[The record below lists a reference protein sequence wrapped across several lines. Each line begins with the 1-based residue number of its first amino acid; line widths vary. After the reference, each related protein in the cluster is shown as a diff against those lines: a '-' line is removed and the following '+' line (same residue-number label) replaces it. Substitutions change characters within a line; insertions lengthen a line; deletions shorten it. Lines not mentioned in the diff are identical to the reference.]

1 MTRLIGSLAL
11 VFAFATFSVVAR
23 AEQGGG
29 TAQAK
34 TIEVAGTVSAVAPDS
49 LTVKG
54 KGTET
59 WTFTI
64 DKETTV
70 SAKGGTTKTLELKA
84 EGKAPK
90 LPDFVKVGDYV
101 TVGYHLKGATKH
113 AASIRVTAS
122 IKK

>member
-1 MTRLIGSLAL
+1 MTRLIGSL
-11 VFAFATFSVVAR
+11 VVAFVLAVLPMVAR
-23 AEQGGG
+23 AEQGAG
-29 TAQAK
+29 TAPAK
-34 TIEVAGTVSAVAPDS
+34 KIDVAGTVSAVAPDS
-49 LTVKG
+49 LTIKG

-59 WTFTI
+59 WTFAI

-70 SAKGGTTKTLELKA
+70 TAKGGTTKTLELKA

-101 TVGYHLKGATKH
+101 TVGYHEKGATKH

-122 IKK
+122 VKK